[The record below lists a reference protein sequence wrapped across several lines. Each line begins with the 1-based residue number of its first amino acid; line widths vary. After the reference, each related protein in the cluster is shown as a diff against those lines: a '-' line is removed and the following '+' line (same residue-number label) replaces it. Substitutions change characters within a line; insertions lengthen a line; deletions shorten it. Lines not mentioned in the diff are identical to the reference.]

1 MRPDTI
7 LLPEYHTY
15 IWPGGET
22 ETHLMGRTER
32 WHRLR
37 YHRPG
42 AHNTSIDVYSPRG
55 SSAANRVTIREYS
68 DEDEDDEVTIIKEE
82 DSDEYENDELAIIKG
97 EDSDE
102 GEDDKV
108 TIIITDDEESDE
120 DENDEAANIK
130 EEDEDEDE
138 GDISFN
144 TNEENYC
151 SQNTVA
157 ISEQFDPGSTGS
169 ESAHHISK
177 EGGAALCSLNES
189 LSLRDVTSRKRG
201 RSQDLE
207 PELRECKVRRIRNS
221 SV

>member
-1 MRPDTI
+1 ND
-7 LLPEYHTY
+7 E
-15 IWPGGET
+15 
-22 ETHLMGRTER
+22 
-32 WHRLR
+32 
-37 YHRPG
+37 
-42 AHNTSIDVYSPRG
+42 V
-55 SSAANRVTIREYS
+55 ANIKEEDG
-68 DEDEDDEVTIIKEE
+68 DEDEDEEVANIKEE
-82 DSDEYENDELAIIKG
+82 ESDEN
-97 EDSDE
+97 
-102 GEDDKV
+102 EDDKV
-108 TIIITDDEESDE
+108 TIIAITDDEESDE

-130 EEDEDEDE
+130 EEHDDEDE

-157 ISEQFDPGSTGS
+157 ISEHTRDAWEEQVMDDQNEMSSPVVNNAPQQFSQHNTQTVNPEFDPGSTDS
-169 ESAHHISK
+169 ESAHYISK

-189 LSLRDVTSRKRG
+189 LSLRDVISRKRG